1 MKKLSFIL
9 ITLIFLSCTK
19 NDNPVIEDTPSE
31 IPSELIGK
39 WKIIEVYSSVGGEPE
54 EWRVD
59 TTGFEYDI
67 DYRDDETFIIPSVI
81 EPCQEGLYSVENE
94 IIYLT
99 RDCGT
104 GESSWEYEIEL
115 LTNDT
120 LIVITPHFELVK
132 NKYVKVCL

>member
-1 MKKLSFIL
+1 MI
-9 ITLIFLSCTK
+9 IGLSCSK
-19 NDNPVIEDTPSE
+19 DNIPTIQESQSE

-39 WKIIEVYSSVGGEPE
+39 WKLVEVYSSVGGEPE

-59 TTGFEYDI
+59 TSGFEYDI
-67 DYRDDETFIIPSVI
+67 DYRINGSFIIPSVI
-81 EPCQEGLYSVENE
+81 EPCQEGIYSVENE
-94 IIYLT
+94 IIFLT
-99 RDCGT
+99 RDCGS

-132 NKYVKVCL
+132 NKYVKVE